1 MKQIQTIKNRLGILL
16 LATFVALLLSPTGAV
31 AATPTA
37 SIQGAI
43 DGVIKILNTDS
54 LKGDAKRKV
63 RRDKIRSAIG
73 PSFSFEAMGK
83 RSLGKHWKKLTDAE
97 KSEFVKVFGTMI
109 ENSYINKLEKY
120 TDEKVLYEKETI
132 RKSSAEVRTKVV
144 TSSGTKIPIN
154 YRMSNKTGDWLV
166 YDVVVEGVSLVR
178 NYRSQFAQVLKKEP
192 IGTLITT
199 LREKSAKSM

>member
-16 LATFVALLLSPTGAV
+16 LATVVALLLSSTGAV

-54 LKGDAKRKV
+54 LKGDAKRKI
-63 RRDKIRSAIG
+63 RRDKIRGAIG
-73 PSFSFEAMGK
+73 PSFSFEAMSR
-83 RSLGKHWKKLTDAE
+83 RSLGKYWKKLSDAE
-97 KSEFVKVFGTMI
+97 KSEFVEVFGTMI
-109 ENSYINKLEKY
+109 ENSYISKLEKY

-132 RKSSAEVRTKVV
+132 RKSSAEVRTKVI

-154 YRMSNKTGDWLV
+154 YRMSNKTGDWLI

-178 NYRSQFAQVLKKEP
+178 NYRSQFAQVLRKEP
-192 IGTLITT
+192 IASLITT

>member
-1 MKQIQTIKNRLGILL
+1 MKQIQMIKNRLGVLL
-16 LATFVALLLSPTGAV
+16 LATVVALLLSPIGAV

-54 LKGDAKRKV
+54 LKGEAKRQV
-63 RRDKIRSAIG
+63 RRDKIRGAIG
-73 PSFSFEAMGK
+73 SSFSFEAMGK

-97 KSEFVKVFGTMI
+97 KIEFVEVFGTMI
-109 ENSYINKLEKY
+109 ENSYISKLEKY

-132 RKSSAEVRTKVV
+132 KKSSAEVRTKVI

-154 YRMSNKTGDWLV
+154 YRMSNKTGSWLV

-192 IGTLITT
+192 IATLITT